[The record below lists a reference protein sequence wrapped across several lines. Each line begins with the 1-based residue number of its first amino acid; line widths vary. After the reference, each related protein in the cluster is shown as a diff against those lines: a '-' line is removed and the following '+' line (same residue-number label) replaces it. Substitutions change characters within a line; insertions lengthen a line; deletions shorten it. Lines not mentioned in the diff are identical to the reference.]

1 MKTRFYSKKFSP
13 QKWILLYVL
22 HNGPVTTCMWHVCG
36 RKLNILQYVDLDPTS
51 QCRVLCLTFLVCSFK
66 FRDKNLL
73 PWKLHNDKMHDARWQ
88 FLSCKLHNSK
98 PVSCILLPCK
108 LHARKFLSGKL
119 HEKILLHCKQKD
131 GKLVPYKL
139 HHIKLLSFT
148 LHNTKLVL
156 CKLHDNKL
164 LSFKLYDKKPRCCKL
179 YAGKWLYCKLH
190 DEKSLRLG
198 YRRYIVEKCCKIV
211 LVEF

>member
-1 MKTRFYSKKFSP
+1 
-13 QKWILLYVL
+13 
-22 HNGPVTTCMWHVCG
+22 MWHVCG

-73 PWKLHNDKMHDARWQ
+73 PW
-88 FLSCKLHNSK
+88 KLHNSK

-211 LVEF
+211 FVEF